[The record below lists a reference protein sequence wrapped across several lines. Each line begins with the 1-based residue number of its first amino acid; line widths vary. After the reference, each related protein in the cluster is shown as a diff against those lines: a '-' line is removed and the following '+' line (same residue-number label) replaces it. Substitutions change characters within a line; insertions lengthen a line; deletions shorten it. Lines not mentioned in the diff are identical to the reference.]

1 MSNKRIKEV
10 NELGPLIKIGSGI
23 ALAIL
28 LIPVFIVVLTGL
40 NSGDH
45 LTFPPKGLS
54 LRWIF
59 AFFQSEEFLSAFL
72 FSFGL
77 AVIVGAC
84 PCNALR
90 PGKMVDFCDVLAID
104 ALSLWIKKD
113 GINHFSLY
121 HAAIK

>member
-72 FSFGL
+72 FSVFGFL
-77 AVIVGAC
+77 PLFPLTLSKQLPSSPIL
-84 PCNALR
+84 PL
-90 PGKMVDFCDVLAID
+90 GKFFI
-104 ALSLWIKKD
+104 
-113 GINHFSLY
+113 
-121 HAAIK
+121 

>member
-77 AVIVGAC
+77 ALIV
-84 PCNALR
+84 
-90 PGKMVDFCDVLAID
+90 M
-104 ALSLWIKKD
+104 ALSTIFGTL
-113 GINHFSLY
+113 
-121 HAAIK
+121 AAIFITRFNFPEN